1 MEQAGKLFAELV
13 LVRRYNVRRINMLTI
28 LFILL
33 VLALV
38 GGGVGHSRYGY
49 AGWSP
54 AGILIVILLVMFL
67 TGNRL

>member
-1 MEQAGKLFAELV
+1 
-13 LVRRYNVRRINMLTI
+13 MLTI

-33 VLALV
+33 VVALV
-38 GGGVGHSRYGY
+38 GGGIGHSRFGY

-54 AGILIVILLVMFL
+54 AGLLLVVLLVLFF

>member
-1 MEQAGKLFAELV
+1 
-13 LVRRYNVRRINMLTI
+13 MLTI

-38 GGGVGHSRYGY
+38 GGGLGHSRYGY
-49 AGWSP
+49 VGWSP
-54 AGILIVILLVMFL
+54 AGILVVILLVMFL